1 MLMITNNNS
10 GISPKG
16 GFSVISIRFFLL
28 GFLSLILILA
38 PMLGILASILIS
50 ITFGI
55 FTVAK
60 ILEYQNSHHE
70 YHYYHELAMN
80 KIYHY
85 GSNAEYLERRLNNY
99 CKRYEKAKPVQ
110 QQVIVKQPISKESK
124 QLHQGL
130 RLAIAK

>member
-1 MLMITNNNS
+1 MITNKNS
-10 GISPKG
+10 EISPKG
-16 GFSVISIRFFLL
+16 GFSVVSIRFFLL

-38 PMLGILASILIS
+38 PILGILAAVLVS

-55 FTVAK
+55 FTIVK

-80 KIYHY
+80 KMYHC
-85 GSNAEYLERRLNNY
+85 GSNAEYLQRRLDNY

-110 QQVIVKQPISKESK
+110 KQTTEKQSVAKESK
-124 QLHQGL
+124 QSNY
-130 RLAIAK
+130 RLNLVAVK